1 MASSWPRRRAWCDQA
16 DQISELADQAI
27 DKVAEESDATGIDK
41 KELEDAREVTEEA
54 APVAAEGAVTHLVD
68 LFDSVLALA
77 SGMILG
83 SLIMYYLLK
92 DGSA

>member
-1 MASSWPRRRAWCDQA
+1 M
-16 DQISELADQAI
+16 
-27 DKVAEESDATGIDK
+27 
-41 KELEDAREVTEEA
+41 
-54 APVAAEGAVTHLVD
+54 AAEGALTHLVD

-92 DGSA
+92 DGSGFRQAVVDQGRARRTETTSPASSATPAARSAATARVAASCRASSRW